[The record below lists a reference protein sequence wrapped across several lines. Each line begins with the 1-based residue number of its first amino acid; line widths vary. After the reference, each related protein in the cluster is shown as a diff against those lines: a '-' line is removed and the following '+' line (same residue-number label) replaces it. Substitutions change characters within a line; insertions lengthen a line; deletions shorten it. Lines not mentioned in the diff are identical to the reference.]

1 MNGQRIVRQYV
12 ERLNNEDL
20 YGLWES
26 AKDDISYEAII
37 VTYLIECEIEER
49 KERRMKEIMKALRE
63 LGVRGIVTTKD
74 VDFDRFSVYVDGEY
88 FGIWDTT
95 RKTFVD

>member
-1 MNGQRIVRQYV
+1 MNGQRIARQYI
-12 ERLNNEDL
+12 ERLSNEEL
-20 YGLWES
+20 HGLLES
-26 AKDDISYEAII
+26 AKGDISYEAII

-63 LGVRGIVTTKD
+63 LGVSGIVTTKD
-74 VDFDRFSVYVDGEY
+74 IDFDRFSVYVDGEY
-88 FGIWDTT
+88 FGIWDTI